1 MNITSENS
9 SPLIH
14 YTANSP
20 ERVVD
25 HDLQYLDRSEHN
37 STTVDGDDEIHPPA
51 RCNYGLHWLLA
62 TILASNTWTLVM
74 TGLPLLITVQPTN
87 YYAKH
92 DGWYT
97 GSDVMRFIEPVGG
110 LLINFAILKQSR
122 IFNTPLHNK
131 ELAVVYVF
139 LFGATLYL
147 QGSAF
152 HAAANMF
159 KNALESYPYNNDRT
173 LRDLHYYMRT
183 VWEHDVGHYLY
194 ASGLAIMIS
203 CYTYSFR
210 DLISTAEHDK
220 MRWMELCLSVFCVI
234 VFAVLVAGVS
244 INFPSGTI
252 VGPIYIILFGYG
264 LVGSYLVY
272 LYRYKAA
279 HGALTVYGSHPV
291 LHYLLLG
298 CTLALVIIVIWIIC
312 VGGFKSRSEVLG

>member
-1 MNITSENS
+1 MISENN
-9 SPLIH
+9 SPLINF
-14 YTANSP
+14 TVKSP
-20 ERVVD
+20 ERVVA
-25 HDLQYLDRSEHN
+25 HDLQYLDQSDHQ
-37 STTVDGDDEIHPPA
+37 STTVDGDVNDIHVPV

-62 TILASNTWTLVM
+62 TILAANTWTLLM
-74 TGLPLLITVQPTN
+74 TGIPLFLTVQPTT

-97 GSDVMRFIEPVGG
+97 GNDVMRFVEPVGG

-122 IFNTPLHNK
+122 IFDTPLHHK
-131 ELAVVYVF
+131 EELATVYVF

-159 KNALESYPYNNDRT
+159 KNALESYPYNNDHT
-173 LRDLHYYMRT
+173 LSDLHYYMRT

-194 ASGLAIMIS
+194 AIGLAIMIS

-210 DLISTAEHDK
+210 DLISTGAVHDK
-220 MRWMELCLSVFCVI
+220 LELCLSISCAI
-234 VFAVLVAGVS
+234 VFAVLIAGVS

-252 VGPIYIILFGYG
+252 VGLIYIILFGYG

-272 LYRYKAA
+272 LYRYKAD
-279 HGALTVYGSHPV
+279 HNALTLYGSHPV

-298 CTLALVIIVIWIIC
+298 CTLALVIIVIWIAC
-312 VGGFKSRSEVLG
+312 VGGFKSRSEVLGR